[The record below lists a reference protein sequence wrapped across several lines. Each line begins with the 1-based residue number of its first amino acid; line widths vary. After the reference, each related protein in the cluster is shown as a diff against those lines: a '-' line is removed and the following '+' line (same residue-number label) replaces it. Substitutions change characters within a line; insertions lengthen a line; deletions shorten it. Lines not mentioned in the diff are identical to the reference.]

1 MQLRNASPVQ
11 MVQLPELPQLVEIV
25 EPTTVL
31 ECSSKTV

>member
-25 EPTTVL
+25 ELTTVL